1 MDAPRQAFTIIE
13 LLIAISIIGLLAGL
27 LLPAVHAAR
36 EAARETQCK
45 SNLHQM
51 GIDLFDG
58 EIREGVIP
66 NYTDYYLSCPSFEP
80 TAPYIQEFSG
90 DRREVLINTFPYG
103 YTSQTIAIAWEP
115 GHSHF
120 GIRYGVFLDSHV
132 GPAGPEHT
140 GGY

>member
-1 MDAPRQAFTIIE
+1 MKCRGFTLVE
-13 LLIAISIIGLLAGL
+13 LLSVTSILGLLAGL
-27 LLPAVHAAR
+27 LIPAVQAAR
-36 EAARETQCK
+36 EAARSCQCQ

-51 GIDLFDG
+51 GVDLFDG

-66 NYTDYYLSCPSFEP
+66 NYTDYRLACPSFEP

-90 DRREVLINTFPYG
+90 DRREVLIGTFPYG

-115 GHSHF
+115 GCSHF
-120 GIRYGVFLDSHV
+120 GIRYGVFLDGHV
-132 GPAGPEHT
+132 APAGPANT

>member
-1 MDAPRQAFTIIE
+1 MRRSGFSLIE
-13 LLIAISIIGLLAGL
+13 LLIVIATLGLLAGL
-27 LLPAVHAAR
+27 LFPAVQAAR
-36 EAARETQCK
+36 EAARSCQCQ

-51 GIDLFDG
+51 GIDIFDG

-66 NYTDYYLSCPSFEP
+66 NYTDYRLVCPSFEP

-103 YTSQTIAIAWEP
+103 YTSQTISIAWEP
-115 GHSHF
+115 GYSHF
-120 GIRYGVFLDSHV
+120 GIRYGVFLDGHV
-132 GPAGPEHT
+132 APAGPEST